1 MVLWCPDWPA
11 VAAARQA
18 GVPTT
23 GPVAVFHANRVRAC
37 TAAARAEGIRIGQR
51 RRDAQSRCPELV
63 VLAAD
68 PDRDARLFAAVPD
81 AVESVAPGVEILRAG
96 LLACSV
102 RGPAR
107 YFGSET
113 AAAERIVDIVEAL
126 DIECRVG
133 VADVLSVAV
142 LAARASAIVPIGGS
156 AEFCAPLPVGE
167 LARDPAIAPP
177 ERAQLV
183 DLLIRLG
190 LTTVG
195 SFAALPE
202 AKVATRFG
210 VDAVAAHRLARG
222 VAERGLSR
230 RSIPEDLTVEQEC
243 DPPLDRVDTAAFAA
257 RALAERFHARLAD
270 AGLACTRLAI
280 TARTESGAE
289 LTRTWRC
296 ARPLT
301 AAATADR
308 LRWQLDGWLTAG
320 RTRRAPGGGP
330 AGPLPVG
337 GQGDAEDS
345 GGPGAITLL
354 RLDPIE
360 AVGAGLIQYGLWGS
374 DGQDDQ
380 RAGWALAR
388 VQGLLGPESVLTPTL
403 SGGRS
408 PGERVTLVPWGEE
421 KIPSRD
427 PAAPWPGA
435 VPSPSPTRLPPA
447 GPRPVRVLDHHGD
460 EVVVDDRG
468 RLSGPPVWIGLD
480 DLPVQDIASWAGPWL
495 VDERWWSPPTPV
507 VAGPGAGIGGSGAGM
522 TASVAAATGIPSLLP
537 ARPVPA
543 HAERQRVSSGTPGFF
558 GLPDEL
564 HAVGGVAGGGHGGVP
579 GGQAEA
585 DRLEHA
591 RRAMR
596 PTSYSASHYETSAY
610 RRADTGPVAGPL
622 VDTPAAIRAR
632 VQLLTG
638 AGAALLLLV
647 GTAGWQVEGVY
658 D

>member
-1 MVLWCPDWPA
+1 MKRRPARTLVLWCPDWPA

-18 GVPTT
+18 GVPAT

-37 TAAARAEGIRIGQR
+37 TAAARAEGIAIGQR
-51 RRDAQSRCPELV
+51 RRDAQSRCPELI
-63 VLAAD
+63 VLPAD
-68 PDRDARLFAAVPD
+68 PDRDARLFASVPD

-107 YFGSET
+107 YFGSEV

-133 VADVLSVAV
+133 IADVLSVAV
-142 LAARASAIVPIGGS
+142 LAARASVIVPVGGS
-156 AEFCAPLPVGE
+156 AEFCAPLPVAE
-167 LARDPAIAPP
+167 LAREPAIAPP

-190 LTTVG
+190 LSTVG
-195 SFAALPE
+195 AFAALPE

-210 VDAVAAHRLARG
+210 VDAVQAHRLARG
-222 VAERGLSR
+222 VAERSLSR
-230 RSIPEDLTVEQEC
+230 RSIPEELTVEQEC

-330 AGPLPVG
+330 TGPAPNGSSG
-337 GQGDAEDS
+337 GGDGDDGGDA

-408 PGERVTLVPWGEE
+408 PGERVALIPWGEE
-421 KIPSRD
+421 KTPTRD

-435 VPSPSPTRLPPA
+435 VPAPSPTRLPPA
-447 GPRPVRVLDHHGD
+447 DPRPVRVLDRLGRPV
-460 EVVVDDRG
+460 EVDDRG
-468 RLSGPPVWIGLD
+468 RLSGSPVWIGLD
-480 DLPVQDIASWAGPWL
+480 EQPVQDIASWAGPWL
-495 VDERWWSPPTPV
+495 VDERWWSP
-507 VAGPGAGIGGSGAGM
+507 
-522 TASVAAATGIPSLLP
+522 SVSPAVGVPSLLP
-537 ARPVPA
+537 AVPPPA
-543 HAERQRVSSGTPGFF
+543 PARQRVSAGTPGFF
-558 GLPDEL
+558 GLPP
-564 HAVGGVAGGGHGGVP
+564 AGPEGHGG
-579 GGQAEA
+579 GGGDGGGDLARA
-585 DRLEHA
+585 DQLEHA
-591 RRAMR
+591 RRAMK

-610 RRADTGPVAGPL
+610 RRADTGPVRGPL

-638 AGAALLLLV
+638 AGSALLLLV
-647 GTAGWQVEGVY
+647 GAAGWQVEGVY